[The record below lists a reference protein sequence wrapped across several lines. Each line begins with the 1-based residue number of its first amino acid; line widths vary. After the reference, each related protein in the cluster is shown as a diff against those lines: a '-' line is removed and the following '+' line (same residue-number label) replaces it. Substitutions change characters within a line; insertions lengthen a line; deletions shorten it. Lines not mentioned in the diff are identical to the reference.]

1 MSNRITPHVNLN
13 GTSAE
18 DLVTQRLAVHKAAL
32 ALIDALKQMA
42 PNGRDY
48 PGDPDGAQRDR
59 GTNYARI
66 ASVEHLRDIVVVEA
80 LAIKDA
86 S

>member
-1 MSNRITPHVNLN
+1 MSQLIRPNVNIN
-13 GTSAE
+13 GTSRA
-18 DLVTQRLAVHKAAL
+18 DLVTQRRAVNEAAL
-32 ALIDALKQMA
+32 ALIEALKQMT

-59 GTNYARI
+59 GIHYARI
-66 ASVEHLRDIVVVEA
+66 AAIELLRDAVVHEA
-80 LAIKDA
+80 LAIQRG